1 LAKAAATD
9 RETVTPVDA
18 NLAAHQKNGVADGF
32 FEVVMPLYLPGTAAS
47 TIATSSGHERAVLGW
62 AVGLYSATPLLER
75 LVTATPGLSI
85 SIHHADAAGATTV
98 ATAGA
103 TVAGAIDRVVSVG
116 AGGRWSA
123 TVAVVPSASATAQ
136 AIGVLTDLLVIVLLV
151 ALIVVLLRSRR
162 RAIRSIECKN
172 EELHHRALHDT
183 LTGLPNRDLMV
194 ETTEAMLARAG
205 EEHGAV
211 AALLIDLDNLTWI
224 NNTYG
229 HRVGDSVLVNSA
241 RRIERTLGPGDLL
254 GRLAGDEFVVL
265 ADAAAGAAGP
275 GGLAERVLDALSEP
289 MRLSEE
295 GLGVVVRITACIG
308 VAVGAGCRSEEL
320 LRDADTALTEA
331 KAAGSR
337 RIGRFEPGMHRAARD
352 RLAMTGDLQ
361 TALEEGQFFVVYQP
375 VFELPGLAPIGVEA
389 LVRWRH
395 PLRGVV
401 PPSEFIALL
410 EDTGTINQL
419 GHEVLREACRQGEE
433 WQRRGLHAFVSVNAS
448 ALELESDG
456 FVAQVAQVL
465 EDTGL
470 DPHHLSIE
478 LTESALMRDAP
489 GSIRRLANLK
499 SLGIRIA
506 IDDFGTGYS
515 SLAYLRQFPVDIVKI
530 DRSFVVAMTTSPGGM
545 ALVRTM
551 LELARALGLHSVAEG
566 IEDRHQLDALVAEHC
581 DAGQGFLL
589 SKPLEADQIELFFD
603 NARPRNLMAVLGS
616 R

>member
-1 LAKAAATD
+1 
-9 RETVTPVDA
+9 
-18 NLAAHQKNGVADGF
+18 
-32 FEVVMPLYLPGTAAS
+32 
-47 TIATSSGHERAVLGW
+47 
-62 AVGLYSATPLLER
+62 
-75 LVTATPGLSI
+75 
-85 SIHHADAAGATTV
+85 
-98 ATAGA
+98 
-103 TVAGAIDRVVSVG
+103 
-116 AGGRWSA
+116 
-123 TVAVVPSASATAQ
+123 
-136 AIGVLTDLLVIVLLV
+136 
-151 ALIVVLLRSRR
+151 
-162 RAIRSIECKN
+162 
-172 EELHHRALHDT
+172 
-183 LTGLPNRDLMV
+183 
-194 ETTEAMLARAG
+194 
-205 EEHGAV
+205 
-211 AALLIDLDNLTWI
+211 
-224 NNTYG
+224 
-229 HRVGDSVLVNSA
+229 
-241 RRIERTLGPGDLL
+241 
-254 GRLAGDEFVVL
+254 
-265 ADAAAGAAGP
+265 
-275 GGLAERVLDALSEP
+275 
-289 MRLSEE
+289 
-295 GLGVVVRITACIG
+295 
-308 VAVGAGCRSEEL
+308 
-320 LRDADTALTEA
+320 
-331 KAAGSR
+331 
-337 RIGRFEPGMHRAARD
+337 MHRAARD

>member
-1 LAKAAATD
+1 
-9 RETVTPVDA
+9 
-18 NLAAHQKNGVADGF
+18 
-32 FEVVMPLYLPGTAAS
+32 
-47 TIATSSGHERAVLGW
+47 
-62 AVGLYSATPLLER
+62 
-75 LVTATPGLSI
+75 
-85 SIHHADAAGATTV
+85 
-98 ATAGA
+98 
-103 TVAGAIDRVVSVG
+103 VG